1 MIAVNGTPDA
11 VVVGSGPNGLAAA
24 LRLSAAGL
32 RVLVV
37 EGNAQIGG
45 GLRSQA
51 LTLPGFVHDVCSAAH
66 PMAAASPFFRE
77 FDLPSRGVRL
87 LQPEIP
93 YAHPL
98 DGRPAALARRSL
110 EETATAF
117 GADGAPY
124 RRLMGPLVE
133 HGQDIVDFFLSSAFR
148 RLPAHSPATVIRFGL
163 LALPSVRWLA
173 RRWFTDE
180 AARALIAGA
189 AAHGMLPL
197 TRAVTGGLGM
207 LQGMLAHHAG
217 WPVVE
222 GGSQRMADAMAAA
235 LEEQGGEVV
244 TGHEVTDLREF
255 ADVPTVLL
263 DTTPQSF
270 VDMAGDRVHPGYRRW
285 VSRYTYGPGVF
296 KVDWALSEPVPW
308 ADPEVRRAGTV
319 HVGGTLEEMV
329 RAEAAPAAG
338 RVAGRPFVLAVQPTV
353 VDPSRA
359 PAGRHVLWA
368 YVHVPH
374 GSNVDMTER
383 IEAQIERF
391 APGFRDTVLARHTFT
406 APQMEAGNPND
417 VGGEISNGEASLS
430 QMLARP
436 VPRWN
441 TYRTPVRGVY
451 LASAATPP
459 GPAVHGMAGDNAAR
473 VALREVFGVREKPS
487 LRPPPS
493 PAVGAR

>member
-1 MIAVNGTPDA
+1 MIGTPDA

-32 RVLVV
+32 RVRVV
-37 EGNAQIGG
+37 ERNEQIGG

-51 LTLPGFVHDVCSAAH
+51 LTRPGFVHDVCAAAH

-77 FDLPSRGVRL
+77 FDLAARGVRL

-98 DGRPAALARRSL
+98 DGRPAAVARSSV
-110 EETATAF
+110 EATAAGL
-117 GADGAPY
+117 GADGAAY
-124 RRLMGPLVE
+124 RRLLGPLVE
-133 HGQDIVDFFLSSAFR
+133 DAQDIVDHFLGSAFR
-148 RLPAHSPATVIRFGL
+148 RLPTHGVAAVTRFGL
-163 LALPSVRWLA
+163 LGLPSIRTLT
-173 RRWFTDE
+173 RRWFDDDP
-180 AARALIAGA
+180 ARALLAGA

-197 TRAVTGGLGM
+197 TRAVTGGLG
-207 LQGMLAHHAG
+207 LLLGVLAHHVG
-217 WPVVE
+217 WPVAE
-222 GGSQRMADAMAAA
+222 GGSQSIADAMARA

-255 ADVPTVLL
+255 AGVPAVLL
-263 DTTPQSF
+263 DTTPQAF
-270 VDMAGDRVHPGYRRW
+270 VHMAGDRVHEGYRRW
-285 VSRYTYGPGVF
+285 VSRYRVGPGVF

-308 ADPEVRRAGTV
+308 TDPEVRRAGTV
-319 HVGGTLEEMV
+319 HLGGSLEELV
-329 RAEAAPAAG
+329 AAESAPADG
-338 RVAGRPFVLAVQPTV
+338 RVPERPFVLAVQPTV
-353 VDPSRA
+353 ADPSRA
-359 PAGRHVLWA
+359 PAGGHVLWG

-374 GSNVDMTER
+374 GSDVDMTDR

-391 APGFRDTVLARHTFT
+391 APGFRDVVLERHTLT
-406 APQMEAGNPND
+406 APQMAAGNPND
-417 VGGEISNGEASLS
+417 VGGEISNGEPSLR

-441 TYRTPVRGVY
+441 PYRTPVPGVF

-473 VALREVFGVREKPS
+473 VALREVFGVRE
-487 LRPPPS
+487 RPPLVP
-493 PAVGAR
+493 PAPVDRPAAG